1 MVEPSREES
10 ARAWFEKAREDE
22 EAADVLLKA
31 EPPQNTP
38 AAFHCQQAAEKYL
51 KGFLAYCGEDPP
63 YTHDLEQLLR
73 LSQEHENVLH
83 VLHDA
88 ARQLYPFA
96 VEVRYP
102 FGSSVSQSEAV
113 DALKQARRIRDTITA
128 CVELE

>member
-10 ARAWFEKAREDE
+10 ARAWFETAREDE

-31 EPPQNTP
+31 DPPKNVP

-51 KGFLAYCGEDPP
+51 KGFLAYHGGDPP

-73 LSQEHENVLH
+73 LSREHEAALH

-88 ARQLYPFA
+88 AKQLYPFA

-102 FGSSVSQSEAV
+102 FGFSVSEKEAV
-113 DALKQARRIRDTITA
+113 DALKQARHIRDTILA
-128 CVELE
+128 CVDL